1 MLEIGEDSG
10 HTVRLNIFNSPAFD
24 VETVQIA
31 EKTAKVAN
39 NRPMTEFSPLKDV
52 RSAFE
57 SQFPALVHAE
67 LRPSGQHSMRI
78 AYTKGL
84 PNDRFRFPKPFQ

>member
-1 MLEIGEDSG
+1 MSQFSILEIGEDSG

-31 EKTAKVAN
+31 ERTAKVAN

-52 RSAFE
+52 RSAFDE
-57 SQFPALVHAE
+57 SISSPRTRRVTTKRSTLHAYRLYE
-67 LRPSGQHSMRI
+67 GP
-78 AYTKGL
+78 
-84 PNDRFRFPKPFQ
+84 P